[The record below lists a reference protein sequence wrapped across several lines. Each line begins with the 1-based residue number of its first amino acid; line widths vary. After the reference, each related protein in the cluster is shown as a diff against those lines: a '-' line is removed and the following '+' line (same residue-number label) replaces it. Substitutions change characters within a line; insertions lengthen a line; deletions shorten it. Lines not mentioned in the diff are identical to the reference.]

1 MSQCSSN
8 VFVHVSLC
16 TYPRIFPECLLLQG
30 FVSFAFVS
38 CLDERGFR
46 SRGWNFNAGR
56 DLDSQHFQHRDK
68 KVGLKIIVGIIDF
81 T

>member
-1 MSQCSSN
+1 M
-8 VFVHVSLC
+8 SLC
-16 TYPRIFPECLLLQG
+16 ALILEFFECLLLQG
-30 FVSFAFVS
+30 LCHLLLFS
-38 CLDERGFR
+38 CLDERG
-46 SRGWNFNAGR
+46 SEPWIWNFNASR